1 MLMKYVAMLALI
13 AVAPFAA
20 LAEQPA
26 PATPAPAVTA
36 PSVPQPASAA
46 PTTPAP
52 EAPDAAAAAA
62 ASLYAVPVERLRV
75 TGADAKLLEQGAA
88 AGGYST
94 LYRGLRSGMRIV
106 ASTRSRYRANFRFTD
121 AAGTDLITGMCQT
134 RTEGNS
140 AFGVRWNQRTSQLYS
155 CEIKDKPA
163 DRFGLEVIVP
173 AFKEGGFSI
182 GGLTVGVSGD
192 IPDAELQAVLKA
204 RMVFDGITYEATPT
218 EFARNPYWDRR
229 VVQGFTITRDG
240 ALVGRID
247 FGNDNTFNRGHITAP
262 TSEADG
268 KQAVQFFAQ
277 QLYIMPDLYSSTV
290 RAELN
295 Q

>member
-1 MLMKYVAMLALI
+1 M
-13 AVAPFAA
+13 
-20 LAEQPA
+20 
-26 PATPAPAVTA
+26 
-36 PSVPQPASAA
+36 
-46 PTTPAP
+46 
-52 EAPDAAAAAA
+52 
-62 ASLYAVPVERLRV
+62 

-94 LYRGLRSGMRIV
+94 LYRGLRTGMRIV
-106 ASTRSRYRANFRFTD
+106 SNTRSRYRAFFRFTD
-121 AAGTDLITGMCQT
+121 AAGTDLYTGVCQI

-140 AFGVRWNQRTSQLYS
+140 AFGIRWNQRTSQLYG
-155 CEIKDKPA
+155 CEFTDKPA

-182 GGLTVGVSGD
+182 GGLTVDVSGD

-204 RMVFDGITYEATPT
+204 RMVFDGVTYEATPT
-218 EFARNPYWDRR
+218 GFARNPDWDRR

-262 TSEADG
+262 TAEADG

-290 RAELN
+290 RSELN
-295 Q
+295 R